1 MWWSERGRRSLL
13 RHLLLVQM
21 GGLLLLFTALFF
33 VLDGTIDRELYRRL
47 DNELL
52 DRARSYAVLVAVGH
66 EADLPR
72 AGAPGASFDLRVLTP
87 AAWAARHP
95 GAAPRIGQPRY
106 FDTVLADG
114 APARALALALTA
126 AGQPRVLLLAESRER
141 TDRLERQLHY
151 TLLGGIVL
159 ALALAAALAT
169 LSLRRGLRPLTRF
182 SSALQRIDPEH
193 LPAALPPQALP
204 QELQPLRDALDA
216 TLQRH
221 AAALAR
227 ERLLLREVAHELRT
241 PLAEMRSEV
250 ELALRAPHAQG
261 DPAALH
267 ASLAG
272 IARLQRITDSLL
284 LLARYESGQAQPLL
298 EPLDLAALLRAACA
312 RAAAQ
317 GVARAI
323 EVQVQAEDECWIS
336 SDPVLLERI
345 LDNLLHNAVSHAP
358 AESRVQA
365 HCACADA
372 ARIVISNA
380 APALDPADLAQL
392 GRRFWRKRA
401 TQAGDGHAGL
411 GLALAQTLAAVLHTQ
426 LRFTLHDGILHA
438 HLGPLAALR
447 DTA

>member
-1 MWWSERGRRSLL
+1 MWWSDRGRHSLL
-13 RHLLLVQM
+13 QHLLLVQM
-21 GGLLLLFTALFF
+21 SGLLLLFTALFF
-33 VLDGTIDRELYRRL
+33 VLDGTIDRELYQRL
-47 DNELL
+47 DSELL

-72 AGAPGASFDLRVLTP
+72 DDAPGASFDLRVLTP
-87 AAWAARHP
+87 TAWAARHP

-141 TDRLERQLHY
+141 TDRLERQLQY

-169 LSLRRGLRPLTRF
+169 LSLRRELRPLAEF
-182 SSALQRIDPEH
+182 SAVLRRIDPEH
-193 LPAALPPQALP
+193 LPASLPQQALP
-204 QELQPLRDALDA
+204 QELQPLRAALDA

-250 ELALRAPHAQG
+250 ELALRAQG
-261 DPAALH
+261 DHAALH

-317 GVARAI
+317 GAARAI
-323 EVQVQAEDECWIS
+323 TVQVQAEDECWIS

-358 AESRVQA
+358 AASRVQA

-372 ARIVISNA
+372 VRLVISNA

-426 LRFTLHDGILHA
+426 LRFTLHDGILYA
-438 HLGPLAALR
+438 HLGPLAALH